1 MANEIPEALEKGK
14 KTATKA
20 SAKKTTTKKT
30 AAKKTAAKTTAKK
43 ATAKKAAKPSSKLV
57 IVESPAKAKTIRKT
71 ASQAG
76 HEAAHLTDTSA
87 TCPKAAWV
95 WISNM
100 TFSRNISTSAAR
112 ESCAIS

>member
-57 IVESPAKAKTIRKT
+57 IVESPAKAKTIQKYLGKGYEVM
-71 ASQAG
+71 ASMG
-76 HEAAHLTDTSA
+76 HVRDL
-87 TCPKAAWV
+87 PK
-95 WISNM
+95 
-100 TFSRNISTSAAR
+100 SRLGVDIEHDFQPEYIDIR
-112 ESCAIS
+112 GKG